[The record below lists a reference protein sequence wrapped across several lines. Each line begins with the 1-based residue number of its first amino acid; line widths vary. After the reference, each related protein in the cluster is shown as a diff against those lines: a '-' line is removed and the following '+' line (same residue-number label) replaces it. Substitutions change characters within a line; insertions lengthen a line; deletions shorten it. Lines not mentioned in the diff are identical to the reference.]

1 MSTTLLQNTAIL
13 VIDDDP
19 DTCEV
24 LRILL
29 EEQGA
34 EVVTANTVEEA
45 LAMCRR
51 TPPHL
56 LVSDMR
62 LGASDGF
69 ALIAAIREYNK
80 EYRGFTPAIAVTGFV
95 SPGEE
100 QRAKAAGFN
109 AYVHK
114 PVEAAD
120 LIATIAR
127 VLRNPVDAAA

>member
-1 MSTTLLQNTAIL
+1 MSILLENATIL

-19 DTCEV
+19 DTLQI

-34 EVVTANTVEEA
+34 NVTTAASVEEA
-45 LAMCRR
+45 LALCRR
-51 TPPHL
+51 LPPHL
-56 LVSDMR
+56 IVSDMR

-69 ALIAAIREYNK
+69 QLIAAIREYNK

-114 PVEAAD
+114 PVEAEN
-120 LIATIAR
+120 LIATINR
-127 VLRNPVDAAA
+127 VLRNPIDAAA

>member
-1 MSTTLLQNTAIL
+1 MSTTLLKNATIL

-19 DTCEV
+19 DTLQI

-34 EVVTANTVEEA
+34 EVTTAASVEDA
-45 LAMCRR
+45 LALCRR

-56 LVSDMR
+56 IVSDMR

-69 ALIAAIREYNK
+69 ELIAAIREYNK

-100 QRAKAAGFN
+100 QRAKAAGFK

-114 PVEAAD
+114 PVEAGN
-120 LIATIAR
+120 LIATITR
-127 VLRNPVDAAA
+127 VLRNPIDAAA